1 MARYGLV
8 VGVAK
13 YKSPLGNLSKT
24 ESDAKAVNDLL
35 KQYGDFEDIQV
46 LTGEVTAKQIEDA
59 LGRLLLERSD
69 RNEALIYFSGH
80 AVVVKGNFGKK
91 RGYFALSNTGLKT
104 SSGEITGIENGIALD
119 DLSGLIGEAKLS
131 NLVVLLDCCHSETLL
146 EESQGFLQR
155 AIVSQAFA
163 ELKQDYFLVSACRK
177 FEEAYAMKSERYSIF
192 TGAMLRGLAKE
203 RANDLGVVDASTMFG
218 YVAEQLRGTGQ
229 EAVSCGY
236 GRASR
241 IVNYRSIS
249 QVNEVN
255 ETSPYVGL
263 NVFDEKLLQGGE
275 SSMLAAYLA
284 QNSDNIATLISR
296 LDQQKQIASGSKMEM
311 LKIMIEQDALEGSQL
326 SEASGRV
333 LRRLMGL
340 TESQKKDLDSNTSEQ
355 NILDVNTDDQ
365 DTFVNRYVHV
375 EMDSEV
381 LIQRVTTVEV
391 KISNNLISIVNDST
405 SKSAEV
411 KVDLSNSLIVQVIP
425 KVNFENVGETR
436 IEISPSDLEEQH
448 NIYFDL
454 RATHIGEG
462 EIWVV
467 FSQSQFPLLT
477 LALTPKIVENK
488 TRTSQRISKN
498 GEVPPILKAT
508 EPLHQLCIIER
519 RNGNQISYQY
529 EFNSPSLNLLGL
541 YESKLITS
549 NRQEYVEN
557 LYREIESR
565 WLSVQGDVDAF
576 ECELR
581 AFGGQILDE
590 LFPDDLQRQLWEYRH
605 DIQSIMVIST
615 EPFIPWELVHLKP
628 PRQSFLPEEV
638 YFLGQMGLVRWL
650 YDVGFPPES
659 ITIRP
664 QRCYYVI
671 PHYPDARYRLL
682 QAEQEVQFLEQLF
695 QATAIEPQPVAV
707 REALESTSF
716 DLLHFAGHGHAD
728 VNITTSAKLLLEGR
742 IENGQYI
749 HTYLS
754 ATTVGQFSRLKS
766 FQNQPIV
773 MINACQIGRLGYVL
787 TGIGGFAQAFLKGGA
802 GVFIGTLWSVGD
814 QPARIFSETFY
825 TSLIEGETLANAT
838 RKARE
843 TAKLSGDATWLA
855 YVVYGHPHLKVTL
868 NQDIDL

>member
-1 MARYGLV
+1 
-8 VGVAK
+8 
-13 YKSPLGNLSKT
+13 
-24 ESDAKAVNDLL
+24 
-35 KQYGDFEDIQV
+35 
-46 LTGEVTAKQIEDA
+46 
-59 LGRLLLERSD
+59 
-69 RNEALIYFSGH
+69 
-80 AVVVKGNFGKK
+80 
-91 RGYFALSNTGLKT
+91 
-104 SSGEITGIENGIALD
+104 
-119 DLSGLIGEAKLS
+119 
-131 NLVVLLDCCHSETLL
+131 
-146 EESQGFLQR
+146 
-155 AIVSQAFA
+155 
-163 ELKQDYFLVSACRK
+163 
-177 FEEAYAMKSERYSIF
+177 
-192 TGAMLRGLAKE
+192 
-203 RANDLGVVDASTMFG
+203 
-218 YVAEQLRGTGQ
+218 
-229 EAVSCGY
+229 
-236 GRASR
+236 
-241 IVNYRSIS
+241 
-249 QVNEVN
+249 
-255 ETSPYVGL
+255 
-263 NVFDEKLLQGGE
+263 
-275 SSMLAAYLA
+275 MLAAYLA
-284 QNSDNIATLISR
+284 QNPDNIATLISR
-296 LDQQKQIASGSKMEM
+296 LDQQKQIASGSNMEM
-311 LKIMIEQDALEGSQL
+311 LKIMIEEDTRKGGSGKDLIFGGDDNDLIYDEEDNDVAQIRDMGARFSGLDGDDVVTGGKDNDFYIRGNAGFDTLVGGTGNDIYIIDSTTDTITEPANEGTDTIYGDGGTYTLRGGDGNDYLDGGEGSDTINGGDGDGL
-326 SEASGRV
+326 VFG
-333 LRRLMGL
+333 LRGA
-340 TESQKKDLDSNTSEQ
+340 D
-355 NILDVNTDDQ
+355 NIDGDQ
-365 DTFVNRYVHV
+365 DTFVNRYIHV

-436 IEISPSDLEEQH
+436 IEISPFDLEEQH

-529 EFNSPSLNLLGL
+529 ELNSPSLNLLGL

-590 LFPDDLQRQLWEYRH
+590 LFPEDLQRQLWEYRH
-605 DIQSIMVIST
+605 NIQSIMVIST

-695 QATAIEPQPVAV
+695 QATAIEPQPIAV
-707 REALESTSF
+707 RKALESTSF

-787 TGIGGFAQAFLKGGA
+787 TGMGGFAQAFLKGGA

-843 TAKLSGDATWLA
+843 SAKLSGDATWLA